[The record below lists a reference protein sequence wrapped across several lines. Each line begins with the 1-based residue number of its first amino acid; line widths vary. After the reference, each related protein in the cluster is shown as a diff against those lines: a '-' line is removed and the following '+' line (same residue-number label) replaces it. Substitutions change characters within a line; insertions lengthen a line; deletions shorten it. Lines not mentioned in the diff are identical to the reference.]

1 MPSPPRP
8 KRLRRCPAGEKK
20 TLSQSFAPHIRAEV
34 DRFVAA
40 GPDDS
45 IDFEAAETAVRR
57 SALRLAARAVE
68 QRLDADRSDYCGPF
82 RPCPDCAQPARYA
95 GRRPKTF
102 ETVLGPLTLQRAYYH
117 CPACGSGC
125 CPRDAAL
132 GLVGSSLSPGVLRM
146 TGSTAALSSFAES
159 SDLLAELAGVRVQ
172 AKQVE
177 RCAEALGQQVAAAE
191 RAGLFPSEDPPAPT
205 MYLGLDGTGLPM
217 RSSETAERSG
227 KQADGSAKTREA
239 KLVVVWTA
247 ESRHPKTGRPMR
259 DPGSVSYSAAIE
271 SAASRDTD
279 REPSVFAQR
288 VRREAERRGF
298 PQAQRRVVLGDGAQW
313 IWKIAA
319 ADYPGAIQI
328 VDLFHAKEHLHDV
341 SKVLFPGDSD
351 RARLWADVRCDE
363 LDDGCLDDVLGMLR
377 SHAADCEEA
386 AQCAEYI
393 ERNRE
398 RMQSADFRARG
409 LCVASGV
416 VESGCKTALG
426 TRLKRSGMHWT
437 LQGANQITA
446 LRCCILSGLY
456 EDFWAYRTAH
466 T

>member
-1 MPSPPRP
+1 M
-8 KRLRRCPAGEKK
+8 
-20 TLSQSFAPHIRAEV
+20 SQRFAPDIRAEV
-34 DRFVAA
+34 DRFVGT
-40 GPDDS
+40 GPDDT

-68 QRLDADRSDYCGPF
+68 QRLDADLSDHCGPF
-82 RPCPDCAQPARYA
+82 RPCPNCVQLARYA

-117 CPACGSGC
+117 CPVCGTGC

-132 GLVGSSLSPGVLRM
+132 GLDRSSLSPGVLRM
-146 TGSTAALSSFAES
+146 TGST
-159 SDLLAELAGVRVQ
+159 
-172 AKQVE
+172 
-177 RCAEALGQQVAAAE
+177 
-191 RAGLFPSEDPPAPT
+191 
-205 MYLGLDGTGLPM
+205 
-217 RSSETAERSG
+217 
-227 KQADGSAKTREA
+227 
-239 KLVVVWTA
+239 
-247 ESRHPKTGRPMR
+247 
-259 DPGSVSYSAAIE
+259 
-271 SAASRDTD
+271 AASRDTD

-298 PQAQRRVVLGDGAQW
+298 PQAERRVVLGDGALW
-313 IWKIAA
+313 IWKIAGE
-319 ADYPGAIQI
+319 DYPGAIQI
-328 VDLFHAKEHLHDV
+328 VDLFHAREHLHDV
-341 SKVLFPGDSD
+341 SKALFPGDSD

-363 LDDGCLDDVLGMLR
+363 LDDGCLDDVLAVLR
-377 SHAADCEEA
+377 SHATGSEEA

-393 ERNRE
+393 EHNRE
-398 RMQSADFRARG
+398 RMQYANFRERG

-437 LQGANQITA
+437 VEGANAIAA

-456 EDFWAYRTAH
+456 EDFWAYRTAR

>member
-34 DRFVAA
+34 DRFVGT

-68 QRLDADRSDYCGPF
+68 QRLNADHSDYCGPF

-117 CPACGSGC
+117 CPACRSGC

-132 GLVGSSLSPGVLRM
+132 GLHGCSLSPGVLRM
-146 TGSTAALSSFAES
+146 TGSTAALGSFAES
-159 SDLLAELAGVRVQ
+159 SDLLAELAGVRVE

-191 RAGLFPSEDPPAPT
+191 RAGVFPSQDPPAPT

-217 RSSETAERSG
+217 RSSETAQLCG

-279 REPSVFAQR
+279 PAPSVFAQR

-298 PQAQRRVVLGDGAQW
+298 PQARRRVVLGDGAPW
-313 IWKIAA
+313 IWKIAGE
-319 ADYPGAIQI
+319 DYPGAIQI

-341 SKVLFPGDSD
+341 SKALFPADPD

-363 LDDGCLDDVLGMLR
+363 LDDGCLDDVLGVLR
-377 SHAADCEEA
+377 SHATDCEQA
-386 AQCAEYI
+386 THCAEYI

-398 RMQSADFRARG
+398 RMQYADFRARG

-437 LQGANQITA
+437 LQGANRIAA

-456 EDFWAYRTAH
+456 EDFWAYRSAH
-466 T
+466 A